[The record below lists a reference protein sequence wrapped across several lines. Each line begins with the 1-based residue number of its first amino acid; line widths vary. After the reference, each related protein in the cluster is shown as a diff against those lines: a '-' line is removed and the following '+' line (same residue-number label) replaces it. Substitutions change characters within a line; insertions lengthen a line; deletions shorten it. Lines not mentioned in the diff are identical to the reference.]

1 MKRNSYA
8 ITELLPH
15 QPPMIL
21 LDDLISYNETAAVAL
36 VMISEASLFRAGDG
50 VPVHVGLEYMAQT
63 CGAHAG
69 AIARDQGQPV
79 RIGLL
84 LGTRQYRAHVP
95 GFRLGD
101 RLTVT
106 VRVLYTDEQMGAFDC
121 RIERDGELAA
131 EARLNVYQPS
141 PAELSAVGGGAP

>member
-1 MKRNSYA
+1 MKRNHYA

-21 LDDLISYNETAAVAL
+21 LDDLISYDENEAVAL
-36 VMISEASLFRAGDG
+36 VTITEASLFCSGDG
-50 VPVHVGLEYMAQT
+50 VPAHVGLEYMAQT

-69 AIARDQGQPV
+69 AIARERGEAV
-79 RIGLL
+79 KIGLL
-84 LGTRQYRAHVP
+84 LGTRQYRANIP
-95 GFRLGD
+95 NFRLGD
-101 RLTVT
+101 RLTIR

-131 EARLNVYQPS
+131 DAQLNVYQPNQ
-141 PAELSAVGGGAP
+141 AELASVGAAP